1 MGFSSKIKYIEHI
14 LRKKCIPEKVG
25 APSHCFSGSIV
36 EPVLWNLDDENEL
49 SCANICMKE
58 YGTSY
63 NYLKMVDCNT
73 VVHGD
78 DRSHLSYSKS

>member
-58 YGTSY
+58 YGTSIAQPTIIIEGR
-63 NYLKMVDCNT
+63 NV
-73 VVHGD
+73 
-78 DRSHLSYSKS
+78 SPS